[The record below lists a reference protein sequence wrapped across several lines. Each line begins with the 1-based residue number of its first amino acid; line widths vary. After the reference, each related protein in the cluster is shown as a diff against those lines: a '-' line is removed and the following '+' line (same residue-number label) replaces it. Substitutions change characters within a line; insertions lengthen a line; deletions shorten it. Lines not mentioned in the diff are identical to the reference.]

1 MIQILTDVDLE
12 NLKRRNRL
20 KRLAPKQHK
29 VVHESGRSTKNI
41 LSLIAGRASG
51 LKKK

>member
-12 NLKRRNRL
+12 GLKRRNRL
-20 KRLAPKQHK
+20 KRLAPKIHK

-41 LSLIAGRASG
+41 LRIIAGRASSA
-51 LKKK
+51 KKK